1 MIFIFLGF
9 TIISIIVFY
18 FVGKHY
24 YQTYGGM
31 PSILIFMFAAL
42 IIIGF
47 IGLSTSLWVCTI
59 SNTFALEYKSTISTD
74 EFNID
79 DYQEVKTTSEDN
91 KTKVS
96 YTYIVKNTDNKKTVS
111 AKDTS
116 VYSISI
122 SQSKNQINHL
132 IIKHNTYFSPL
143 TFMTTQKDEYV
154 FSSK

>member
-24 YQTYGGM
+24 QYVGIPTGILVICLA
-31 PSILIFMFAAL
+31 SIFVGITLFNV
-42 IIIGF
+42 F
-47 IGLSTSLWVCTI
+47 ILAYVKGNTNLLMYKGTI
-59 SNTFALEYKSTISTD
+59 SKE

>member
-1 MIFIFLGF
+1 MIFVFLGF

-79 DYQEVKTTSEDN
+79 NYQEVKTTSDDN
-91 KTKVS
+91 KAKVS
-96 YTYIVKNTDNKKTVS
+96 YTYTIKNSKDKKTVS

-116 VYSISI
+116 IYSISV
-122 SQSKNQINHL
+122 SQSKNKINHL
-132 IIKHNTYFSPL
+132 IIKHNTYFSAL
-143 TFMTTQKDEYV
+143 TFMTSQKDEYV

>member
-1 MIFIFLGF
+1 MIFVFLVF

-18 FVGKHY
+18 CVGKHY
-24 YQTYGGM
+24 QIYGGM
-31 PSILIFMFAAL
+31 PTGILAICLASILVGITLFNVFMLAYIKGNTNL
-42 IIIGF
+42 LMYKG
-47 IGLSTSLWVCTI
+47 TI
-59 SNTFALEYKSTISTD
+59 SKE

-116 VYSISI
+116 VYSITV
-122 SQSKNQINHL
+122 SQSKNINHL
-132 IIKHNTYFSPL
+132 TVKHNTYFNCA
-143 TFMTTQKDEYV
+143 TFTTTQKDEYV

>member
-1 MIFIFLGF
+1 MIFVFLVF

-18 FVGKHY
+18 CVCKY
-24 YQTYGGM
+24 YQSFRDM
-31 PSILIFMFAAL
+31 PTGLLAICLASIFTGVILFSSFAL
-42 IIIGF
+42 NYIKGDTNLLMYK
-47 IGLSTSLWVCTI
+47 GTI
-59 SNTFALEYKSTISTD
+59 SKE

-79 DYQEVKTTSEDN
+79 NYQEVKTTSEDN

-96 YTYIVKNTDNKKTVS
+96 YTYTVKNTNNKKKVS

-122 SQSKNQINHL
+122 SQSKNKINHL
-132 IIKHNTYFSPL
+132 IIKHNTYFSAL
-143 TFMTTQKDEYV
+143 TFMTSQKDEYV

>member
-1 MIFIFLGF
+1 MIFVFLVF

-24 YQTYGGM
+24 QIYGGM
-31 PSILIFMFAAL
+31 PTGILAICLAL
-42 IIIGF
+42 ILVGIT
-47 IGLSTSLWVCTI
+47 LSNVFMLACIKGNTNLLMNKGTI
-59 SNTFALEYKSTISTD
+59 SKE

-116 VYSISI
+116 VYSISV
-122 SQSKNQINHL
+122 SSSSSRINHL
-132 IIKHNTYFSPL
+132 TVKHNAYL
-143 TFMTTQKDEYV
+143 NLATFTTTQKDEYV

>member
-24 YQTYGGM
+24 QIYGGI
-31 PSILIFMFAAL
+31 PTGILAICLASIFVGITLFNVFMLAYVKGNTNL
-42 IIIGF
+42 LMYKG
-47 IGLSTSLWVCTI
+47 TI
-59 SNTFALEYKSTISTD
+59 SKE

-116 VYSISI
+116 VYSISV
-122 SQSKNQINHL
+122 SQSKNKINHL
-132 IIKHNTYFSPL
+132 IIKHNTYFSAL
-143 TFMTTQKDEYV
+143 TFMTSQKDEYV

>member
-1 MIFIFLGF
+1 MIFVFLVF

-24 YQTYGGM
+24 QIYGGM
-31 PSILIFMFAAL
+31 PTGILAICLASILVGITLFNVFM
-42 IIIGF
+42 
-47 IGLSTSLWVCTI
+47 LSYIKGDTNFLMNQGTI
-59 SNTFALEYKSTISTD
+59 SKE

-79 DYQEVKTTSEDN
+79 NYQEVKTTSDGN
-91 KTKVS
+91 KAKVS
-96 YTYIVKNTDNKKTVS
+96 YTYTIKNSKDKKTVS

>member
-1 MIFIFLGF
+1 MIFVFLVF

-18 FVGKHY
+18 CVGKHY
-24 YQTYGGM
+24 QIYGGM
-31 PSILIFMFAAL
+31 PTGILAICLASILVGITLFNVFMLAYINGNTNL
-42 IIIGF
+42 LMYKG
-47 IGLSTSLWVCTI
+47 TI
-59 SNTFALEYKSTISTD
+59 SKE

-96 YTYIVKNTDNKKTVS
+96 YTYIVKNTDNKKTVL
-111 AKDTS
+111 AKDTN

-132 IIKHNTYFSPL
+132 IIKHNTYFNWA
-143 TFMTTQKDEYV
+143 TFITTQKDEYV